1 MKKVLNELQRILKA
15 NNKDSKLW
23 IREKGSKETHTFN
36 FSNQKP
42 NIDNVEQTY
51 TMYDG
56 HYEDSLPFNDWDEQ
70 PTDNINF

>member
-15 NNKDSKLW
+15 NNKDVKLS
-23 IREKGSKETHTFN
+23 IREKGTKETHTFN

-42 NIDNVEQTY
+42 NIENVEQTY

-56 HYEDSLPFNDWDEQ
+56 HYDWDS
-70 PTDNINF
+70 PTDNIQF

>member
-1 MKKVLNELQRILKA
+1 MKKILNELQRILKA

-23 IREKGSKETHTFN
+23 IREKGSNEVHTFN

-56 HYEDSLPFNDWDEQ
+56 HYDYSDEQ
-70 PTDNINF
+70 PTDNISF